1 MTKSREDYFQFGGT
15 VKAYFCNNP
24 IKIKKWES
32 GAPVKRSSS
41 NRSDRLNKSKNNDSK
56 RFPNDE
62 RFYLPK
68 SQSNQTEVA
77 VTRGKQTEGFSN
89 ISNSKLFY
97 RSQRSSVHCKFG
109 KFE

>member
-1 MTKSREDYFQFGGT
+1 MEVKYFDKIVENVAISKSREDYFQFGGT

-32 GAPVKRSSS
+32 GTPVKRSSS
-41 NRSDRLNKSKNNDSK
+41 NRSDRLNKSKNNDFK

-68 SQSNQTEVA
+68 PQSNHTEVA
-77 VTRGKQTEGFSN
+77 VTRG
-89 ISNSKLFY
+89 SKIRDFLIFFI
-97 RSQRSSVHCKFG
+97 RGVFL
-109 KFE
+109 